1 MHSPGK
7 AGSFGAV
14 GTHLGGG
21 MFGNPPNNLAMKS
34 ESPTMM
40 VDQHTPEDV
49 SDPASP
55 LSLSLSLT
63 LSLSLSVSPSLSPS
77 LSLRLSRTSL
87 PFLKPLSCEKKG

>member
-49 SDPASP
+49 SDPTSLCLSPPP
-55 LSLSLSLT
+55 LSLSI
-63 LSLSLSVSPSLSPS
+63 SLSLVRP
-77 LSLRLSRTSL
+77 
-87 PFLKPLSCEKKG
+87 

>member
-49 SDPASP
+49 SDSASSS
-55 LSLSLSLT
+55 LSLSLSLFLSLP
-63 LSLSLSVSPSLSPS
+63 LSLSLPYLPPSP
-77 LSLRLSRTSL
+77 
-87 PFLKPLSCEKKG
+87 